1 MRYHMKIDTVT
12 GETTMTPMKATTDA
26 EAEAELQQFL
36 DDCPECQELRA
47 RGVVPTATAGEPPW
61 WKRPRW
67 RDLKKQRS

>member
-12 GETTMTPMKATTDA
+12 GETTMTPMKATSDA
-26 EAEAELQQFL
+26 EARAEFQQIV

-47 RGVVPTATAGEPPW
+47 KGEVPTVIPGDHPF

-67 RDLKKQRS
+67 RDLKKQRR